1 MAKKVTRTDKV
12 FRVMMPGDIIT
23 DCATMQEALELTQ
36 LGGAYVGEV
45 SVKREMYIEDWV
57 KYSTVS
63 ANKSN
68 SDSYVGEEA

>member
-12 FRVMMPGDIIT
+12 FRVMMPGEVVT

-45 SVKREMYIEDWV
+45 PVKREMPIEDWL
-57 KYSTVS
+57 KYSVIS
-63 ANKSN
+63 PDKEK
-68 SDSYVGEEA
+68 VGVEV

>member
-12 FRVMMPGDIIT
+12 FRVMMPGDVIT

-45 SVKREMYIEDWV
+45 PVKREMSIEDWI
-57 KYSTVS
+57 KYSVVT
-63 ANKSN
+63 ADKENA
-68 SDSYVGEEA
+68 GEEA

>member
-12 FRVMMPGDIIT
+12 FRVMMPGDVIT

-45 SVKREMYIEDWV
+45 PVKREMSIEDWLKHSV
-57 KYSTVS
+57 VS
-63 ANKSN
+63 PDKEK
-68 SDSYVGEEA
+68 VGVEV